1 MSSRRTADGADK
13 VYDAAQA
20 WVDSALRSDGSLFTP
35 GKKIWTPE
43 ELAKLRTQFL
53 DRPDDSSDKFYVKL
67 KRQLEGSP
75 PEVYQ
80 LMAEVLF
87 VHFLISGG
95 TSGRTKREQINR
107 VLGWSP
113 ERVNIPQTLADSLDT
128 EFMNIGPG
136 TANRPYQVGT
146 QIEVVEQWKQLQ
158 PEERSLILSDAW
170 AFKEFL
176 FGRQFISELLVRN
189 QNTGQIEKEM
199 LLHIA
204 FPDVF
209 ETIST
214 DRKRQIAAAAGFA
227 AFVTEPTVDVDRKL
241 QQIRQGITVARGDFD
256 HFWEPGI
263 KEVWEEGQ
271 PLNGAVD
278 NGTNEETEPEIDR
291 TADLA
296 ASLYLPARDLETIGT
311 LLTDKK
317 QVIFQGPPGTGK
329 TFVAQALTEYLAGSE
344 DRVTLVQFHPSYSYE
359 DFVQG
364 YRPTLRDGQP
374 GFELRD
380 GPLLRTAEQARQN
393 PGANHYLIIDEINR
407 GNIANVFGEL
417 YFLLEYRDKE
427 INLQYDDK
435 PFTLPENLFIIGTM
449 NTADRSIALVDLAL
463 RRRFYFVQFHP
474 DDEPIKSVLRK
485 YLEAQ
490 GLEEMLWVADV
501 VEAANEKLR
510 EDRHAAIGPSYFMRD
525 GLDNEAVER
534 IWKHSVLPYIEE
546 RRFGGDT
553 VSDDFS
559 LDSLR
564 RDVSGNSAPI
574 ESIIQDA
581 EITEDEANTGE

>member
-1 MSSRRTADGADK
+1 
-13 VYDAAQA
+13 
-20 WVDSALRSDGSLFTP
+20 
-35 GKKIWTPE
+35 
-43 ELAKLRTQFL
+43 
-53 DRPDDSSDKFYVKL
+53 
-67 KRQLEGSP
+67 
-75 PEVYQ
+75 
-80 LMAEVLF
+80 MAEVLF
-87 VHFLISGG
+87 VHYLISGNMKG
-95 TSGRTKREQINR
+95 DTKRASINQ
-107 VLGWSP
+107 VLGWSSDP
-113 ERVNIPQTLADSLDT
+113 VSIPQPLANSLDIW
-128 EFMNIGPG
+128 FMNIGAG
-136 TANRPYQVGT
+136 TANRPFQVGT

-158 PEERSLILSDAW
+158 PEERTRILEDAW

-176 FGRQFISELLVRN
+176 FSRQFISELLVRN

-209 ETIST
+209 ETIGT

-227 AFVTEPTVDVDRKL
+227 DFVTEPTDDVDRKL
-241 QQIRQGITVARGDFD
+241 QQIRQGITVTRGGFD
-256 HFWEPGI
+256 HFWEPRI
-263 KEVWEEGQ
+263 REVWAEGQ
-271 PLNGAVD
+271 PLNGDAD
-278 NGTNEETEPEIDR
+278 DESGGETGRPP
-291 TADLA
+291 DLA
-296 ASLYLPARDLETIGT
+296 EQLYLPAAFLTEIVMLLE
-311 LLTDKK
+311 DKR

-329 TFVAQALTEYLAGSE
+329 TFVAQALAEHLAGSPE
-344 DRVTLVQFHPSYSYE
+344 CVTLVQFHPSYSYE

-435 PFTLPENLFIIGTM
+435 PFSLPDNLYIIGTM

-463 RRRFYFVQFHP
+463 RRRFYFVEFHP
-474 DDEPIKSVLRK
+474 DIEPVRSVLRK

-546 RRFGGDT
+546 RRFGGNT

-559 LDSLR
+559 LSSLR
-564 RDVSGNSAPI
+564 REVNRNLAQSDDADVSVDRG
-574 ESIIQDA
+574 EDA
-581 EITEDEANTGE
+581 AVSEN

>member
-1 MSSRRTADGADK
+1 
-13 VYDAAQA
+13 
-20 WVDSALRSDGSLFTP
+20 
-35 GKKIWTPE
+35 
-43 ELAKLRTQFL
+43 
-53 DRPDDSSDKFYVKL
+53 
-67 KRQLEGSP
+67 
-75 PEVYQ
+75 
-80 LMAEVLF
+80 MAEVLF
-87 VHFLISGG
+87 VHFLISGNMKG
-95 TSGRTKREQINR
+95 DTKRASINQ
-107 VLGWSP
+107 VLGWSSDP
-113 ERVNIPQTLADSLDT
+113 VSIPQPLANSLDIW
-128 EFMNIGPG
+128 FMNIGAG
-136 TANRPYQVGT
+136 TANRPFQVGT

-241 QQIRQGITVARGDFD
+241 QQIRQGITVARGGFD

-263 KEVWEEGQ
+263 REVWAEGQ

-278 NGTNEETEPEIDR
+278 KETSEETKLGIDR
-291 TADLA
+291 IADLA
-296 ASLYLPARDLETIGT
+296 EQLFFPAQFLETIDT

-380 GPLLRTAEQARQN
+380 GPLLRAAEQARQ
-393 PGANHYLIIDEINR
+393 
-407 GNIANVFGEL
+407 EL
-417 YFLLEYRDKE
+417 ER
-427 INLQYDDK
+427 Q
-435 PFTLPENLFIIGTM
+435 PLP
-449 NTADRSIALVDLAL
+449 D
-463 RRRFYFVQFHP
+463 H
-474 DDEPIKSVLRK
+474 
-485 YLEAQ
+485 
-490 GLEEMLWVADV
+490 
-501 VEAANEKLR
+501 
-510 EDRHAAIGPSYFMRD
+510 
-525 GLDNEAVER
+525 
-534 IWKHSVLPYIEE
+534 
-546 RRFGGDT
+546 
-553 VSDDFS
+553 
-559 LDSLR
+559 
-564 RDVSGNSAPI
+564 
-574 ESIIQDA
+574 
-581 EITEDEANTGE
+581 

>member
-43 ELAKLRTQFL
+43 GLAKLRTQFL
-53 DRPDDSSDKFYVKL
+53 DRPDESRDSFYVKL
-67 KRQLEGSP
+67 ERQLAGSP

-87 VHFLISGG
+87 VHYLISGG

-107 VLGWSP
+107 VLGWST
-113 ERVNIPQTLADSLDT
+113 EQVSIPQTLADSLDT

-146 QIEVVEQWKQLQ
+146 QIEVVEPWKQLQ

-189 QNTGQIEKEM
+189 QNRGQIEKEM

-214 DRKRQIAAAAGFA
+214 DRKRQIATAAGFA
-227 AFVTEPTVDVDRKL
+227 AFVTEPTDDVDRKL

-263 KEVWEEGQ
+263 REVWAEGQ
-271 PLNGAVD
+271 PLNGGRPD
-278 NGTNEETEPEIDR
+278 IN
-291 TADLA
+291 
-296 ASLYLPARDLETIGT
+296 LPAAFLTEIVMLLE
-311 LLTDKK
+311 DKR

-329 TFVAQALTEYLAGSE
+329 TYVAQELAEHLAGSSG
-344 DRVTLVQFHPSYSYE
+344 RVTLVQFHPSYSYE

-364 YRPTLRDGQP
+364 YRPILRDGQP

-380 GPLLRTAEQARQN
+380 GPLLRAAEQARQEPN
-393 PGANHYLIIDEINR
+393 ANHYLIIDEINR

-427 INLQYDDK
+427 INLQYDDE
-435 PFTLPENLFIIGTM
+435 PFSLPDNLYIIGTM

-525 GLDNEAVER
+525 DLGEETVER

-546 RRFGGDT
+546 RRFGGNA
-553 VSDDFS
+553 VSDEFS

-564 RDVSGNSAPI
+564 REVNRSLAQSDDADVSVDRG
-574 ESIIQDA
+574 EDA
-581 EITEDEANTGE
+581 AVSED

>member
-1 MSSRRTADGADK
+1 M
-13 VYDAAQA
+13 
-20 WVDSALRSDGSLFTP
+20 FTP
-35 GKKIWTPE
+35 GKRIWTPE
-43 ELAKLRTQFL
+43 GLAALRTQFL
-53 DRPDDSSDKFYVKL
+53 DRPDESRVGFYDKL
-67 KRQLEGSP
+67 ERQLTGSP

-87 VHFLISGG
+87 VHYLISGG

-227 AFVTEPTVDVDRKL
+227 DFVIEPTDDVDRKL
-241 QQIRQGITVARGDFD
+241 QQIRHGISATRGDFD

-263 KEVWEEGQ
+263 REVWAEGQ
-271 PLNGAVD
+271 PFDGDAD
-278 NGTNEETEPEIDR
+278 DESGGETGHEI
-291 TADLA
+291 TLSALA
-296 ASLYLPARDLETIGT
+296 EQLYLPAAFLTEIVMLLE
-311 LLTDKK
+311 DKK

-380 GPLLRTAEQARQN
+380 GPLLRAAEQARQEPN
-393 PGANHYLIIDEINR
+393 ANHYLIIDEINR

-427 INLQYDDK
+427 IQLQYGDE
-435 PFTLPENLFIIGTM
+435 PFKLPENLYIIGTM

-463 RRRFYFVQFHP
+463 RRRFYFVEFHP
-474 DDEPIKSVLRK
+474 DHAPIDGVLRR
-485 YLEAQ
+485 YLEDNRP
-490 GLEEMLWVADV
+490 GMTWVADAV
-501 VEAANEKLR
+501 NRANEFLKD
-510 EDRHAAIGPSYFMRD
+510 DRHAAIGPSYFMKEN
-525 GLDNEAVER
+525 LDEEMARR
-534 IWKHSVLPYIEE
+534 IWEHSVIPYIEE
-546 RRFGGDT
+546 RRFQGDS
-553 VSDDFS
+553 VSTEFS
-559 LDSLR
+559 LDRLR
-564 RDVSGNSAPI
+564 GAEISAGDAEQTEEDLPTNDGGNAP
-574 ESIIQDA
+574 QDA
-581 EITEDEANTGE
+581 TTDGDTT